1 MAIYKYVGF
10 IGKFDLTAFD
20 QLHDPGDRTPF
31 SGIYR
36 CEACG
41 HEDACNTGDPL
52 PPENHAQHNP
62 NQGAVKWRLTVFA
75 YGR

>member
-10 IGKFDLTAFD
+10 IGKLDLTAFD
-20 QLHDPGDRTPF
+20 QLHDPGDTTPF
-31 SGIYR
+31 TGIYR

-41 HEDACNTGDPL
+41 HEDARNTGDPL
-52 PPENHAQHNP
+52 PPEDHAQHNP

>member
-10 IGKFDLTAFD
+10 IGKLDLTAFD
-20 QLHDPGDRTPF
+20 QLYDPGDRTPCT
-31 SGIYR
+31 GIYR

-41 HEDACNTGDPL
+41 HEDACNTCDPL
-52 PPENHAQHNP
+52 PSENHARHNP
-62 NQGAVKWRLTVFA
+62 DQGAVKWRLTVFA

>member
-10 IGKFDLTAFD
+10 IGKLDLTAFD
-20 QLHDPGDRTPF
+20 QLYNPGDRTPF
-31 SGIYR
+31 TGIYR

-41 HEDACNTGDPL
+41 HEDARNTGDPL
-52 PPENHAQHNP
+52 PPEDHAQHNP